1 MNLKTHIDALKQLMH
16 GGIPS
21 DDRRLSDGFLSHILF
36 AVRNDLLRKRL
47 DKGTQLSEE
56 VYNTIC
62 MDVSDSKFHN
72 CNCAEGGC
80 DVKRSVFKIP
90 SVLMTKRGA
99 TLKVMNLNGEVID
112 SLSIDTNK
120 YAKEHGLVQRTR
132 SSNIFDISQMN
143 WYTHNN
149 YIFVQ
154 NNPHIKK
161 ILVKGVFTE
170 SIANLNLEQCT
181 GLNNNTTTCVY
192 PYSDSGFID
201 QDLLPVLYS
210 MCLQLINR
218 PVQDKASDEVDATIT
233 PVEGMNSSQQQ
244 RRR

>member
-47 DKGTQLSEE
+47 DKGVALSEE
-56 VYNTIC
+56 VYSTLC
-62 MDVSDSKFHN
+62 MDVSDSAFHN

-80 DVKRSVFKIP
+80 PVKRTVFHVP
-90 SVLMTKRGA
+90 NALQTKKGV

-112 SLSIDTNK
+112 NLSVDTNK
-120 YAKEHGLVQRTR
+120 YSKEHGLIQRLK
-132 SSNIFDISQMN
+132 SPDSFDISQMN
-143 WYTHNN
+143 WYFHANH
-149 YIFVQ
+149 IFVQ

-161 ILVKGVFTE
+161 ILVKGVFAE
-170 SIANLNLEQCT
+170 SVSNLNLEQCT
-181 GLNNNTTTCVY
+181 GINTNCVY

-201 QDLLPVLYS
+201 QDLLPALYAMS
-210 MCLQLINR
+210 LHLINR
-218 PVQDKASDEVDATIT
+218 PVQDKVSDEIDATVPT
-233 PVEGMNSSQQQ
+233 EAMSQRQS
-244 RRR
+244 RRRTN